1 MVLNKTPMK
10 VRRDTRVVFV
20 WAGTWNNVFLAIL
33 VNIQGA
39 ENGDLVALEKQGTA
53 FFCILERRMYK
64 LGIA

>member
-1 MVLNKTPMK
+1 MEKCFFIAV
-10 VRRDTRVVFV
+10 
-20 WAGTWNNVFLAIL
+20 L

>member
-1 MVLNKTPMK
+1 MAV
-10 VRRDTRVVFV
+10 
-20 WAGTWNNVFLAIL
+20 L

>member
-1 MVLNKTPMK
+1 MK

-20 WAGTWNNVFLAIL
+20 GAGIWNNVFLALL

-53 FFCILERRMYK
+53 FFLHIGK
-64 LGIA
+64 KDV